1 MGDRRRTIQ
10 HSQSGLPVPSSIPRP
25 PTTLR
30 QSLAPHQHGRP
41 SLAASSSSTNA
52 AAHRARASI
61 APLASSQESQ
71 PASQGGSQFSQ
82 GHGGPLLHQQQA
94 PMTASRQGH
103 MYTSVGAAQ
112 QGMLGGSMS
121 VSRNPGALRSSMAVQ
136 QDYAPPSERRTST
149 YRRGTLG
156 TSLGGPAM
164 MGLSTP
170 GGGGPAG
177 HIGSSTTHGRA
188 LALKDP
194 RDSKP
199 RQQRERMAD
208 DIMQF
213 CAAHQHAVSQ
223 KELLTPTGPQ
233 FESMFKFLVDKYDPA
248 LRLSPVSSSSSSSSG
263 AAGAGASAAARD
275 KNAGAKLADEVMQTL
290 RAVQYPFADSI
301 TKSHLQAVGS
311 AQSWPNMLAMLHWF
325 VKVIEAREQAFASD
339 VELHMPAADFAS
351 RPGEDMKQHAWV
363 AHCATVYA
371 HFLCGEGQ
379 PVDPHDPD
387 SAFMFPVEED
397 VLRELIERS
406 QMALRERVEAVRQEH
421 DDLEREYKQLTAK
434 PDPIHGFREFRE
446 SQKRDLAKAD
456 TWLRDH
462 ERKLDNDRRDKANAE
477 REIEMALK
485 DRDDKR
491 ALLARLDRQV
501 KEQKLTPLEIQSL
514 SSDRQNLTRAMHD
527 VQSRYRA
534 VLGKTMSLEID
545 LNKKIDEATGL
556 CAEYDDKAQQLGL
569 LDGPVKGFEDV
580 PFAQEVNGASE
591 APVPEGLSTVVKP
604 ALQSLRTSTRN
615 EVRDLSLQAVKVE
628 EELTRIN
635 EVLGD
640 LGDREAQ
647 HEQELDVVDR
657 EKDQMQQAIDR
668 ETATS
673 TAELDRLQTQVAAI
687 SATMEHALAVAN
699 HRYEQR
705 VVERMAVSEHT
716 SALRRSNRQALESA
730 LEQFMSYKEHM
741 GSGADRLGLLIDE
754 AVAAV

>member
-1 MGDRRRTIQ
+1 MGDRRRTLQ
-10 HSQSGLPVPSSIPRP
+10 HSNSGLPVPSSIPRP

-30 QSLAPHQHGRP
+30 HSLAPQQHGRP
-41 SLAASSSSTNA
+41 SLAASSSSA
-52 AAHRARASI
+52 ALPGRARASI

-71 PASQGGSQFSQ
+71 AQSQGGGSQFSQ
-82 GHGGPLLHQQQA
+82 GHGGPLVQQQA

-103 MYTSVGAAQ
+103 MYTSAAAQ
-112 QGMLGGSMS
+112 QQQQQQGGGAFGGSMS

-136 QDYAPPSERRTST
+136 HDYAPPSERRTST

-170 GGGGPAG
+170 GGGPVG

-213 CAAHQHAVSQ
+213 CALHQHAVSQ

-248 LRLSPVSSSSSSSSG
+248 IRLSPVSSSSS
-263 AAGAGASAAARD
+263 AAAAAAAQGRD

-351 RPGEDMKQHAWV
+351 RPPGEDTKQHAWV
-363 AHCATVYA
+363 AHCANVYA
-371 HFLCGEGQ
+371 RFLYGEGQ

-387 SAFMFPVEED
+387 SAFMFPDEED

-406 QMALRERVEAVRQEH
+406 QLALRERVEAVRQEH
-421 DDLEREYKQLTAK
+421 DDLEREYKLLTAK

-462 ERKLDNDRRDKANAE
+462 ERKLDNDRRDKVNAE
-477 REIEMALK
+477 REIEVALK

-545 LNKKIDEATGL
+545 LNKKIDEATAL
-556 CAEYDDKAQQLGL
+556 CGEYDDKAQQLGL
-569 LDGPVKGFEDV
+569 LDGPVKGFEHV

-716 SALRRSNRQALESA
+716 SALRRANRQALESA